1 MPSTSQREGS
11 PQREAAPGNPGPIDH
26 TVLDRLL
33 CDDREAVGVVL
44 RQFRSSCPGDASA
57 LGVALSGNDSKSAL
71 RWAHRLKGACQ
82 MVGANRLADAC
93 ERAETAMRSGD
104 SRLIAEAVSDI
115 DREAQRITG
124 YLDGWLN
131 ASP

>member
-1 MPSTSQREGS
+1 MPSTSQRQGTQ
-11 PQREAAPGNPGPIDH
+11 QREAAPNNPGPIDH

-57 LGVALSGNDSKSAL
+57 LGVALSANDGKGAL

-82 MVGANRLADAC
+82 MVGANQLADVC
-93 ERAETAMRSGD
+93 ERAETAVRAGD
-104 SRLIAEAVSDI
+104 SRLIAAAVSDI

-124 YLDGWLN
+124 YLDGWLGAN
-131 ASP
+131 P